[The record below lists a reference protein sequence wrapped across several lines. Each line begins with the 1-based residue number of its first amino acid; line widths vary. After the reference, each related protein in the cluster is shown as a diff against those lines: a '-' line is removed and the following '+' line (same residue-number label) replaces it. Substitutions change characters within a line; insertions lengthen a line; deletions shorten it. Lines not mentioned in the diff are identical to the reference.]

1 MISRLDEFFKKK
13 KTGLFF
19 ELFFKAKDKKTAYT
33 FLLDSCHSA
42 FNIHKTQTQLI
53 ILNTNFK
60 KK

>member
-1 MISRLDEFFKKK
+1 MNSSKKK

-42 FNIHKTQTQLI
+42 LNIHKTQTQLI